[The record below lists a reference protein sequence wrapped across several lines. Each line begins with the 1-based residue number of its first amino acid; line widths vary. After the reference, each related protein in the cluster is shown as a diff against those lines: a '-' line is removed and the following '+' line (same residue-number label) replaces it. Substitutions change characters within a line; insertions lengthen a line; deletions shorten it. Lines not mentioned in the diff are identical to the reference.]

1 MSIPVLKKVTAVA
14 GFFLITFLSFNV
26 SAKMSGLPDFTH
38 LVEEYSDAVVNISTT
53 QKIQKRTGPH
63 GQVPGFPKDGP
74 FGDLFRHF
82 FEQQN
87 WEQQNPDRKKLE
99 QQNFQKNNNLKNE
112 QAFNL
117 KTRKTNES
125 LGSGFIIDSDGYVVT
140 NHHVIK
146 DADEI
151 VVRLKDRRELKAKV
165 VGSDARSDIAL
176 LKIEA
181 DNLPVVKIGSS
192 SNLKVGSWVMAIGSP
207 FGFDHSVSV
216 GVISAIGRN
225 LPSESYVPFI
235 QTDVAINPGN
245 SGGPLFNM
253 DGEVIGINS
262 QIYSRTG
269 GFMGLS
275 FAIPVDVANDIV
287 KQLKKSGHA
296 KWGWLGVLIQDV
308 NKELAESFGMKN
320 PMGAVVLRVMDD
332 TPAKKAGIEVGDVI
346 THFGNKTINRSSDLP
361 LAVGQSPIGSN
372 VKVKIIRDGK
382 QKRLTVKIAELPGEE
397 ELAQHGS
404 SPKETK
410 SNRLKMEVSSLSAE
424 QRKRASV
431 DHGLMV
437 QSVAEGPAEK
447 AGIRRGDILLK
458 LNGKTL
464 KTTKQFLKIVKDLPE
479 DKWVRVLIQR
489 GGSPRFIPLKI
500 GD

>member
-1 MSIPVLKKVTAVA
+1 MLIPVFKKVTAITV
-14 GFFLITFLSFNV
+14 FFLITLMSFNV
-26 SAKMSGLPDFTH
+26 SAQLSGLPDFTH
-38 LVEEYSDAVVNISTT
+38 LVEKYSDAVVNISTT
-53 QKIQKRTGPH
+53 QKIKKRSSPH
-63 GQVPGFPKDGP
+63 GQIPGLPQDGP

-82 FEQQN
+82 FEQQSY
-87 WEQQNPDRKKLE
+87 K
-99 QQNFQKNNNLKNE
+99 KNNNLKDNKNSST
-112 QAFNL
+112 QMIIQ
-117 KTRKTNES
+117 TRETNDS

-146 DADEI
+146 NADEI

-192 SNLKVGSWVMAIGSP
+192 TNLKVGSWVMAIGSP

-216 GVISAIGRN
+216 GVISAIGRT

-245 SGGPLFNM
+245 SGGPLFNLQ
-253 DGEVIGINS
+253 GEVIGINS

-275 FAIPVDVANDIV
+275 FAIPVDVAKDIV
-287 KQLKKSGHA
+287 EQLKSNGQA

-308 NKELAESFGMKN
+308 NKELAESFGMKK

-332 TPAKKAGIEVGDVI
+332 TPAKDAGIEVGDVI

-372 VKVKIIRDGK
+372 VKVRIIRDGK

-397 ELAQHGS
+397 ELAEKGNSQ
-404 SPKETK
+404 KETK
-410 SNRLKMEVSSLSAE
+410 SNRLNIEVTPLSAE
-424 QRKRASV
+424 QRKRTNV
-431 DHGLMV
+431 DNGIRV
-437 QSVAEGPAEK
+437 QSVEEGPAAK
-447 AGIRRGDILLK
+447 AGIRRGDIILK
-458 LNGKTL
+458 LNGQSIKN
-464 KTTKQFLKIVKDLPE
+464 TKQFLKIVKQLP
-479 DKWVRVLIQR
+479 DNKWVRVLIQR
-489 GGSPRFIPLKI
+489 GGSPRFLPLKI
-500 GD
+500 DE

>member
-1 MSIPVLKKVTAVA
+1 MPLIKKGAATA
-14 GFFLITFLSFNV
+14 GFILLCLMSFNA

-53 QKIQKRTGPH
+53 QKIRKRRGFQH
-63 GQVPGFPKDGP
+63 EIPGIPKDGP
-74 FGDLFRHF
+74 LGDLFRKF

-87 WEQQNPDRKKLE
+87 FK
-99 QQNFQKNNNLKNE
+99 KNNHSGNKESLSSQNIIR
-112 QAFNL
+112 
-117 KTRKTNES
+117 TRQTNDS

-140 NHHVIK
+140 NHHVIR

-151 VVRLKDRRELKAKV
+151 IVRLKDRRELKATV

-176 LKIEA
+176 LKVEA

-192 SNLKVGSWVMAIGSP
+192 ANLKVGSWVMAIGSP

-216 GVISAIGRN
+216 GVISATGRT

-245 SGGPLFNM
+245 SGGPLFNL

-275 FAIPVDVANDIV
+275 FAIPIDVAKGII

-308 NKELAESFGMKN
+308 NKELAESFGMKK
-320 PMGAVVLRVMDD
+320 PMGAVVLRVLDD
-332 TPAKKAGIEVGDVI
+332 TPAKKAGVEVGDVI
-346 THFGNKTINRSSDLP
+346 THFGKNTINRSSDLP
-361 LAVGQSPIGSN
+361 LAVGQATIGRS
-372 VKVKIIRDGK
+372 VKVRIIRDGK
-382 QKRLTVKIAELPGEE
+382 QKYLRVKIAQLPAEE
-397 ELAQHGS
+397 ELAEMDNSG
-404 SPKETK
+404 KETK
-410 SNRLKMEVSSLSAE
+410 SNRLNIEVVALSKE
-424 QRKRASV
+424 QRKRANVDNGVLVKSV
-431 DHGLMV
+431 EMGAA
-437 QSVAEGPAEK
+437 SV
-447 AGIRRGDILLK
+447 AGIRRGDILIK
-458 LNGKTL
+458 LNGQDIKNI
-464 KTTKQFLKIVKDLPE
+464 KQFLKIVKKLPE
-479 DKWVRVLIQR
+479 NQWVRVLIQR
-489 GGSPRFIPLKI
+489 GGSPRFLPLKI
-500 GD
+500 TE

>member
-1 MSIPVLKKVTAVA
+1 MSMPVIKKVAAFTSLLL
-14 GFFLITFLSFNV
+14 FTLMSFNV
-26 SAKMSGLPDFTH
+26 SAAMSGLPDFTR

-53 QKIQKRTGPH
+53 QKIKKRRNI
-63 GQVPGFPKDGP
+63 QQIPGIPKDGP

-87 WEQQNPDRKKLE
+87 YKKNSNTE
-99 QQNFQKNNNLKNE
+99 NE
-112 QAFNL
+112 KYAYI
-117 KTRKTNES
+117 KTRQTNDS

-140 NHHVIK
+140 NHHVIR

-151 VVRLKDRRELKAKV
+151 IVRLKDRRELKATV

-176 LKIEA
+176 LKVEA

-192 SNLKVGSWVMAIGSP
+192 TDLKVGSWVMAIGSP

-216 GVISAIGRN
+216 GVVSATGRT

-245 SGGPLFNM
+245 SGGPLFNL

-275 FAIPVDVANDIV
+275 FAIPVDVAKDIV
-287 KQLKKSGHA
+287 KQLKSSGHA

-308 NKELAESFGMKN
+308 NKELAESFGMKK
-320 PMGAVVLRVMDD
+320 PMGAVVLRVLDD

-346 THFGNKTINRSSDLP
+346 THFDGKTINRSSDLP
-361 LAVGQSPIGSN
+361 LAVGQASIGSR
-372 VKVKIIRDGK
+372 VKVRIIRDGK
-382 QKRLTVKIAELPGEE
+382 QKNLKVKIAELPAEE
-397 ELAQHGS
+397 ELAGRDSEKQ
-404 SPKETK
+404 EAK
-410 SNRLKMEVSSLSAE
+410 SNRLNIEVAALTKE
-424 QRKRASV
+424 QRKRAGV
-431 DHGLMV
+431 DNGVLV
-437 QSVAEGPAEK
+437 QDVEEGPASK

-458 LNGKTL
+458 LNGQTIKSS
-464 KTTKQFLKIVKDLPE
+464 KQFLKIVKDLPE

-489 GGSPRFIPLKI
+489 DGSPRFLPLKI
-500 GD
+500 SE

>member
-1 MSIPVLKKVTAVA
+1 MSTPVLKKVIAITSV
-14 GFFLITFLSFNV
+14 FLISLISMNV
-26 SAKMSGLPDFTH
+26 SARLSGLPDFTQ

-53 QKIQKRTGPH
+53 QKVKKNSRFQHQI
-63 GQVPGFPKDGP
+63 PGLPKDGQL
-74 FGDLFRHF
+74 GDLFRHF

-87 WEQQNPDRKKLE
+87 YK
-99 QQNFQKNNNLKNE
+99 KNNLSSGDNKSLI
-112 QAFNL
+112 
-117 KTRKTNES
+117 RTNQTNDS

-146 DADEI
+146 DADQI
-151 VVRLKDRRELKAKV
+151 VVRLKDRRELKATV
-165 VGSDARSDIAL
+165 VGSDERSDIAL

-181 DNLPVVKIGSS
+181 DNLPVVKLGTS

-216 GVISAIGRN
+216 GVVSATGRT

-245 SGGPLFNM
+245 SGGPLFNLE
-253 DGEVIGINS
+253 GEVIGINS

-275 FAIPVDVANDIV
+275 FAIPVDVAKDIF
-287 KQLKKSGHA
+287 KQLKRSGHA

-346 THFGNKTINRSSDLP
+346 THFNGKTINRSSDLP
-361 LAVGQSPIGSN
+361 LAVGSSQIGSRVN
-372 VKVKIIRDGK
+372 VQIIRDGK
-382 QKRLTVKIAELPGEE
+382 QKQLKVKIAELPSEE
-397 ELAQHGS
+397 NLAENDDK
-404 SPKETK
+404 PNETK
-410 SNRLKMEVSSLSAE
+410 SNRLNIEVATLSKDQQLAA
-424 QRKRASV
+424 KVDNGVVVKSV
-431 DHGLMV
+431 E
-437 QSVAEGPAEK
+437 EGAAAR

-458 LNGKTL
+458 LNGQKIMS
-464 KTTKQFLKIVKDLPE
+464 TKQFLDIVKKLPD
-479 DKWVRVLIQR
+479 DKWIRVLIQR
-489 GGSPRFIPLKI
+489 GDSPQFLPLKI
-500 GD
+500 SE

>member
-1 MSIPVLKKVTAVA
+1 M
-14 GFFLITFLSFNV
+14 
-26 SAKMSGLPDFTH
+26 PDFTS
-38 LVEEYSDAVVNISTT
+38 LVEKYSDAVVNISTT
-53 QKIQKRTGPH
+53 QKIKKSVGGIHQI
-63 GQVPGFPKDGP
+63 PGLPNDGP
-74 FGDLFRHF
+74 FGDLFKKF

-87 WEQQNPDRKKLE
+87 FKK
-99 QQNFQKNNNLKNE
+99 NSHSTTRNNEFIKV
-112 QAFNL
+112 
-117 KTRKTNES
+117 RKTNES

-151 VVRLKDRRELKAKV
+151 IVRLKDRRELKATV

-181 DNLPVVKIGSS
+181 DNLPVVKIGESTH
-192 SNLKVGSWVMAIGSP
+192 LKVGSWVMAIGSP

-216 GVISAIGRN
+216 GVISATGRT

-245 SGGPLFNM
+245 SGGPLFNL

-275 FAIPVDVANDIV
+275 FAIPIDVAKDIV
-287 KQLKKSGHA
+287 EQLKRNGHA

-308 NKELAESFGMKN
+308 NKELAESFGMKK
-320 PMGAVVLRVMDD
+320 PMGAVILRVMDD

-346 THFGNKTINRSSDLP
+346 THFNNSVINRSSDLP
-361 LAVGQSPIGSN
+361 LAVGRSAIGSR

-382 QKRLTVKIAELPGEE
+382 QKRLTVKIAELPAEE
-397 ELAQHGS
+397 ELARNEGQS
-404 SPKETK
+404 KEVK
-410 SNRLKMEVSSLSAE
+410 SNRLNIEVVALSKAQKKQANVE
-424 QRKRASV
+424 NGV
-431 DHGLMV
+431 LV
-437 QSVAEGPAEK
+437 QSVSEGVASK
-447 AGIRRGDILLK
+447 AGIRRGDILIK
-458 LNGKTL
+458 INGQAIKN
-464 KTTKQFLKIVKDLPE
+464 TKQFLRIIKKLPE
-479 DKWVRVLIQR
+479 DKWIRVLIQR
-489 GGSPRFIPLKI
+489 GDSPRYIPLKI
-500 GD
+500 TK

>member
-1 MSIPVLKKVTAVA
+1 MSMTAIKKLVTSTS
-14 GFFLITFLSFNV
+14 FFLFVLMSFNV
-26 SAKMSGLPDFTH
+26 SAKVSGLPDFTS

-53 QKIQKRTGPH
+53 QKIKKGNNPLH
-63 GQVPGFPKDGP
+63 KIPGIPKDGP
-74 FGDLFRHF
+74 LGDLFRRF

-87 WEQQNPDRKKLE
+87 YKK
-99 QQNFQKNNNLKNE
+99 NSYSSSDNTPYI
-112 QAFNL
+112 
-117 KTRKTNES
+117 KTRQTNDS

-140 NHHVIK
+140 NYHVVK
-146 DADEI
+146 NADEI
-151 VVRLKDRRELKAKV
+151 IVRLKDRRELKATV

-192 SNLKVGSWVMAIGSP
+192 ANLKVGSWVMAIGSP

-216 GVISAIGRN
+216 GVVSATGRT

-245 SGGPLFNM
+245 SGGPLFNL

-275 FAIPVDVANDIV
+275 FAIPIDVATDIV
-287 KQLKKSGHA
+287 EQLKRNGHA

-308 NKELAESFGMKN
+308 NKELAESFGMEN
-320 PMGAVVLRVMDD
+320 PMGAVVLKVLDD

-346 THFGNKTINRSSDLP
+346 THFNNHVINRSSDLP
-361 LAVGQSPIGSN
+361 LAVGRSPIGDR

-382 QKRLTVKIAELPGEE
+382 QKNLKVKIAELPTEE
-397 ELAQHGS
+397 KLADKS
-404 SPKETK
+404 KPKEAK
-410 SNRLKMEVSSLSAE
+410 SNRLNIKVVGLTKE
-424 QRKRASV
+424 QKKRANV
-431 DHGLMV
+431 ENGVLV
-437 QSVAEGPAEK
+437 QSVDEGPASK
-447 AGIRRGDILLK
+447 AGIRRGDVLLK
-458 LNGKTL
+458 LNGKTV
-464 KTTKQFLKIVKDLPE
+464 KNVKQFLKIVKNIPE
-479 DKWVRVLIQR
+479 DKWIRVLIQR
-489 GGSPRFIPLKI
+489 GDSPRYIPLKI
-500 GD
+500 GDE

>member
-1 MSIPVLKKVTAVA
+1 MLMPAIKKVIA
-14 GFFLITFLSFNV
+14 FSSLILFTFVSFNV

-53 QKIQKRTGPH
+53 QKIKNRKGLQ
-63 GQVPGFPKDGP
+63 QIPGMPKDGP

-82 FEQQN
+82 FEKQS
-87 WEQQNPDRKKLE
+87 
-99 QQNFQKNNNLKNE
+99 FQKNDATEE
-112 QAFNL
+112 QQHPYI
-117 KTRKTNES
+117 KTRRTNDS
-125 LGSGFIIDSDGYVVT
+125 LGSGFIIDADGYVVT
-140 NHHVIK
+140 NHHVIR

-151 VVRLKDRRELKAKV
+151 IVRLKDRRELKAQV

-216 GVISAIGRN
+216 GVISATGRT

-245 SGGPLFNM
+245 SGGPLFNLE
-253 DGEVIGINS
+253 GEVIGINS

-275 FAIPVDVANDIV
+275 FAIPVDVAKDIV
-287 KQLKKSGHA
+287 DQLKRSGHA

-308 NKELAESFGMKN
+308 NKELAESFGMKK
-320 PMGAVVLRVMDD
+320 PMGAVVLRVLDD
-332 TPAKKAGIEVGDVI
+332 TPAKAAGIQVGDVI
-346 THFGNKTINRSSDLP
+346 THFNDKIINRSSDLP
-361 LAVGQSPIGSN
+361 VAVGQAEIGSK
-372 VKVKIIRDGK
+372 VKVRIIRDGK
-382 QKRLTVKIAELPGEE
+382 QKRLRVKIAELPAEE
-397 ELAQHGS
+397 ELASNDGEN
-404 SPKETK
+404 KEIK
-410 SNRLKMEVSSLSAE
+410 SNRLNIEVVALTKQ
-424 QRKRASV
+424 QRKRANV
-431 DHGLMV
+431 DNGLLV
-437 QSVAEGPAEK
+437 QEVEEGPAAK
-447 AGIRRGDILLK
+447 AGIRPGDILLK
-458 LNGKTL
+458 LNGETIKS
-464 KTTKQFLKIVKDLPE
+464 TKQFLSLVKNLPD

-489 GGSPRFIPLKI
+489 DGSPRFLPLKI
-500 GD
+500 NEED

>member
-1 MSIPVLKKVTAVA
+1 MSMPVVKKVVTVTS
-14 GFFLITFLSFNV
+14 FFLISLMSFNAV
-26 SAKMSGLPDFTH
+26 AKMSGLPDFTH

-53 QKIQKRTGPH
+53 QKIKKRSGPH
-63 GQVPGFPKDGP
+63 HQIPGFPKDSP
-74 FGDLFRHF
+74 FEDLFRRF

-87 WEQQNPDRKKLE
+87 FK
-99 QQNFQKNNNLKNE
+99 KNNSSINKEHSSAQNML
-112 QAFNL
+112 Q
-117 KTRKTNES
+117 TRQTNDS

-140 NHHVIK
+140 NHHVIR

-151 VVRLKDRRELKAKV
+151 IVRLKDRRELKAKV

-216 GVISAIGRN
+216 GVISATGRT

-245 SGGPLFNM
+245 SGGPLFNL

-275 FAIPVDVANDIV
+275 FAIPVDVAKDIV
-287 KQLKKSGHA
+287 EQLKRTGHA

-308 NKELAESFGMKN
+308 NKELAESFGMKK
-320 PMGAVVLRVMDD
+320 PMGAVVLRVLDD
-332 TPAKKAGIEVGDVI
+332 TPAKNAGIEVGDVI
-346 THFGNKTINRSSDLP
+346 THFGKNTITRSSDLP
-361 LAVGQSPIGSN
+361 LAVGQASIGSS
-372 VKVKIIRDGK
+372 VKVRIIRDGK
-382 QKRLTVKIAELPGEE
+382 TKRLKVKIAELPAEE
-397 ELAQHGS
+397 EIAENGNIQ
-404 SPKETK
+404 KEAK
-410 SNRLKMEVSSLSAE
+410 SNRLNIEVTALTKDA
-424 QRKRASV
+424 RKRANV
-431 DHGLMV
+431 DNGVLV
-437 QSVAEGPAEK
+437 QSVDEGAAAK
-447 AGIRRGDILLK
+447 AGIRHGDIILK
-458 LNGKTL
+458 LNGQTIKN
-464 KTTKQFLKIVKDLPE
+464 TKQFLKVVKQLPE

-489 GGSPRFIPLKI
+489 GGSPQFLPLKI
-500 GD
+500 SE

>member
-1 MSIPVLKKVTAVA
+1 MSIPVFKKVATATS
-14 GFFLITFLSFNV
+14 FFLIALISFNV

-53 QKIQKRTGPH
+53 QKIKKRKGNPH
-63 GQVPGFPKDGP
+63 QIPGMPQDGP
-74 FGDLFRHF
+74 FGDLFRKF

-87 WEQQNPDRKKLE
+87 FK
-99 QQNFQKNNNLKNE
+99 KNNYQQDKANPYI
-112 QAFNL
+112 Q
-117 KTRKTNES
+117 TRQTNDS

-151 VVRLKDRRELKAKV
+151 IVRLKDRRELKSTV
-165 VGSDARSDIAL
+165 IGSDARSDIAL

-181 DNLPVVKIGSS
+181 DNLPVVKLGSS

-216 GVISAIGRN
+216 GVISATGIT

-245 SGGPLFNM
+245 SGGPLFNL
-253 DGEVIGINS
+253 DGEVVGINS

-275 FAIPVDVANDIV
+275 FAIPIDVAKDIV
-287 KQLKKSGHA
+287 EQLKSNGHA

-308 NKELAESFGMKN
+308 NKELAESFGMKK
-320 PMGAVVLRVMDD
+320 PMGAVVLRVLDD

-346 THFGNKTINRSSDLP
+346 THFNKATINRSSDLP
-361 LAVGQSPIGSN
+361 LAVGRAPIGSS
-372 VKVKIIRDGK
+372 VKMRIIRDGK
-382 QKRLTVKIAELPGEE
+382 QKHLRVKIAELPAEE
-397 ELAQHGS
+397 ELAEKDS
-404 SPKETK
+404 KPKETK
-410 SNRLKMEVSSLSAE
+410 SNRLNIEVVTLTRE
-424 QRKRASV
+424 QRKRAKV
-431 DHGLMV
+431 ENGLLV
-437 QSVAEGPAEK
+437 QSVDEGAASR

-458 LNGKTL
+458 LNGQKI
-464 KTTKQFLKIVKDLPE
+464 KNTKQFLRIVEALPE

-489 GGSPRFIPLKI
+489 GGSPQFLPLKI
-500 GD
+500 EE

>member
-1 MSIPVLKKVTAVA
+1 MSIPGIKKV
-14 GFFLITFLSFNV
+14 GFTLILFLASLVSFN
-26 SAKMSGLPDFTH
+26 ALAGISGLPDFTE

-53 QKIQKRTGPH
+53 QKIKKRKGISPH
-63 GQVPGFPKDGP
+63 DIPGLPQDGP
-74 FGDLFRHF
+74 FGDLFRKF

-87 WEQQNPDRKKLE
+87 YK
-99 QQNFQKNNNLKNE
+99 KNNVEKNNDNII
-112 QAFNL
+112 Q
-117 KTRKTNES
+117 TRKTNES

-151 VVRLKDRRELKAKV
+151 IVRLKDRRELKATV
-165 VGSDARSDIAL
+165 VGSDERSDVAL
-176 LKIEA
+176 LKIKA

-216 GVISAIGRN
+216 GVISATGRT
-225 LPSESYVPFI
+225 LPSENYVPFI

-245 SGGPLFNM
+245 SGGPLFNLN
-253 DGEVIGINS
+253 GEVIGINS

-275 FAIPVDVANDIV
+275 FAIPIDVAKNIIEQF
-287 KQLKKSGHA
+287 KQTGHA

-308 NKELAESFGMKN
+308 NKELAESFGMKK
-320 PMGAVVLRVMDD
+320 PMGAVVLRVLED

-346 THFGNKTINRSSDLP
+346 THFDGNTIDRSSDLP
-361 LAVGQSPIGSN
+361 LAVGKARIGSK
-372 VKVKIIRDGK
+372 VKVRIMRDGK
-382 QKRLTVKIAELPGEE
+382 QKQLKVTIAELPAEE
-397 ELAQHGS
+397 ELAEADSGKKH
-404 SPKETK
+404 TT
-410 SNRLKMEVSSLSAE
+410 SNRLKIDVVSLTKE
-424 QRKRASV
+424 QRKRANV
-431 DHGLMV
+431 DNGVVV
-437 QSVAEGPAEK
+437 QAVEEGPAGR

-458 LNGKTL
+458 LNGKEI
-464 KTTKQFLKIVKDLPE
+464 KNTKQFLNIVKSLPK

-489 GGSPRFIPLKI
+489 GNSPQFIPLKI
-500 GD
+500 DE